1 MPDRIRRAAQ
11 TWEALLR
18 TQSRLMRRFE
28 DAGDFAPLSAREYD
42 VLFNLAE
49 RGGVLAMR
57 ELVAH
62 ALLSQPS
69 MSRMVDR
76 LAAKGLVERRP
87 HPGDGRAVDVALTE
101 AGARMQQTLG
111 RRHVRTIAKEL
122 APLTDAELDELTDLC
137 RKLRRTN

>member
-18 TQSRLMRRFE
+18 TQSHLMRRFE

-87 HPGDGRAVDVALTE
+87 HPGDGRAVDVALTA